1 MIGYIVILTN
11 KIFNLYGSDV
21 YLICFCT
28 SLKEMFQNFNK
39 LYLDEC
45 KIHYQASIKD
55 IDLLQ
60 QRINNELTY
69 NKLHEDK
76 LFFMLPNLK
85 MITDLINDLIIEQKE
100 LDIYINKKKN
110 PKKLD
115 KDMVEYNTTEDT
127 VDSDKRAFRKLLK
140 VNVLPNNT

>member
-1 MIGYIVILTN
+1 
-11 KIFNLYGSDV
+11 
-21 YLICFCT
+21 
-28 SLKEMFQNFNK
+28 MFQNFNK